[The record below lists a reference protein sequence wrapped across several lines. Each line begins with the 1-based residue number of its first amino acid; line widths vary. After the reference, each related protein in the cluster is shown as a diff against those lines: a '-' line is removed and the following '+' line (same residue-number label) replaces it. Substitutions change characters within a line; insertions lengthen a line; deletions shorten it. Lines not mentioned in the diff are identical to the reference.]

1 MAHGVSQLRQAYAI
15 AADATLA
22 EVAHAMSQPRPTLN
36 ACAKYRTASTMESAM
51 NALIPA
57 TLASTLSSAHEQ
69 TGYTLGW
76 DHARHA
82 LTPPVAY
89 IAESTALRTGWLAGR
104 SVFGNRAR
112 LAGRAVQMWLQ
123 LRLHAWCINQP
134 IEPIQVTPHYLA
146 QLEVGHCPIT
156 RAVFTEASVFKGE
169 AVFSRL
175 RRQADYAAGHLA
187 VLSARADQA
196 IAHAGWRDTMRVA
209 QHLDAGLQ
217 SGICAMNAAQ
227 WARLAVL
234 QSFVEPTTHAEACE
248 IPLLVLPP
256 NRLRMFNPAQALQAF
271 VSRQLLVEGWSL
283 RVSRIESLVPGQAAR
298 HAFQTFFH
306 ALLPRVLEA
315 GRNVTPHELRWAIED
330 AWRHPLVQ
338 QRWSRFAHQLSAAQ
352 CEVLV
357 LRAHAKRL
365 GQGRAQEWGD
375 TQASEGWNLKPHDV
389 PARLAAGRRRPVR
402 GADALMPRGLQAP
415 AMPAPI
421 QAALPLH

>member
-1 MAHGVSQLRQAYAI
+1 MRQAYAI
-15 AADATLA
+15 AAKATQA
-22 EVAHAMSQPRPTLN
+22 EVAHAMSQSRTTLDT
-36 ACAKYRTASTMESAM
+36 CAESRMASTTESTM
-51 NALIPA
+51 NTLTLA
-57 TLASTLSSAHEQ
+57 TPASTLSSAHEHA
-69 TGYTLGW
+69 GHALGW

-89 IAESTALRTGWLAGR
+89 LAESTALRAGWLAGR
-104 SVFGNRAR
+104 SAFGDRT
-112 LAGRAVQMWLQ
+112 LPAGRAVQMWLR
-123 LRLHAWCINQP
+123 LRLHAWRHGHP

-156 RAVFTEASVFKGE
+156 RAAFTDASVFNGE

-175 RRQADYAAGHLA
+175 RSQADYAAGHLA
-187 VLSARADQA
+187 QLSAKADQA

-217 SGICAMNAAQ
+217 TGICGLNAAQ

-234 QSFVEPTTHAEACE
+234 RSFVEPTTHAEACE

-256 NRLRMFNPAQALQAF
+256 NRLRLFNPAQALQAF

-315 GRNVTPHELRWAIED
+315 GRNVNPHELRWAIED
-330 AWRHPLVQ
+330 AWRQPLVQ
-338 QRWSRFAHQLSAAQ
+338 QRWSRFARQLSAAQ
-352 CEVLV
+352 CEALV

-365 GQGRAQEWGD
+365 GQGRAQEWDD
-375 TQASEGWNLKPHDV
+375 TRASEGWNLEPNDA
-389 PARLAAGRRRPVR
+389 PARFAVGRRRPVR
-402 GADALMPRGLQAP
+402 GADALVRRAP
-415 AMPAPI
+415 HTLAMPAPI

>member
-1 MAHGVSQLRQAYAI
+1 
-15 AADATLA
+15 
-22 EVAHAMSQPRPTLN
+22 
-36 ACAKYRTASTMESAM
+36 M

-57 TLASTLSSAHEQ
+57 TPASTLSSAHEQ
-69 TGYTLGW
+69 AAYTLGW
-76 DHARHA
+76 DHARYG
-82 LTPPVAY
+82 LTPRAACL
-89 IAESTALRTGWLAGR
+89 AESTALRTGWLGGR

-123 LRLHAWCINQP
+123 LRLHAWCINQL

-146 QLEVGHCPIT
+146 QLEVDHCPIT
-156 RAVFTEASVFKGE
+156 RAEFTEASVLNGE

-175 RRQADYAAGHLA
+175 RRQADYAAGHL
-187 VLSARADQA
+187 VVVSAKVDQA
-196 IAHAGWRDTMRVA
+196 TSHADWRETMRVA

-217 SGICAMNAAQ
+217 TGIGGMNAAQ
-227 WARLAVL
+227 WGRLAVL
-234 QSFVEPTTHAEACE
+234 QSFVAPTTHAEACE

-271 VSRQLLVEGWSL
+271 ISRQLLVQGWSL

-315 GRNVTPHELRWAIED
+315 GRNVSQHELRWAIED

-338 QRWSRFAHQLSAAQ
+338 QRWGRFARQLSAAQ
-352 CEVLV
+352 CEALV

-365 GQGRAQEWGD
+365 GQGRAQEWND
-375 TQASEGWNLKPHDV
+375 AQASEGWNLKPHDV

-402 GADALMPRGLQAP
+402 GADALVPRGRQGLARSAP
-415 AMPAPI
+415 V